1 MRQTRLAVVALAALL
16 GLVTPPAPASAV
28 EYRLKVVSIWEGTFA
43 SFLRTGE
50 WDDAASGPGLDRLE
64 ASLDRGEVGTSNL
77 IYDRHLQPASQRTAR
92 AYGGVAIDAKVLRG
106 GEAGVAWDEV
116 RWEGKPGEQSV
127 WVVRPSS
134 RLPQA
139 LVYLA
144 LRGIGPIR
152 QFQPYR
158 VPSGTKVAV
167 VQIPI
172 RYLDFGERRATLWEK
187 DLASRLDL
195 SRGIG
200 VVVGFND
207 DTSFPD
213 QATLVVSQGA
223 EPTTYKAV
231 LVWRLRAREQ
241 QSPSS
246 DEHLP

>member
-1 MRQTRLAVVALAALL
+1 MKRTWLAVAGLAALL

-28 EYRLKVVSIWEGTFA
+28 EYRLKVVSIWEGAFA
-43 SFLRTGE
+43 RFLKTGE
-50 WDDAASGPGLDRLE
+50 WNDAASGPGLDRLE
-64 ASLDRGEVGTSNL
+64 ASLDRGEMGKGSL
-77 IYDRHLQPASQRTAR
+77 IYDRHLQPASERTAR

-106 GEAGVAWDEV
+106 GEVGVAWDEV

-144 LRGIGPIR
+144 LRGTGPMR

-158 VPSGTKVAV
+158 VPSGTKVDV

-172 RYLDFGERRATLWEK
+172 RYLDFGERRGTLWQK
-187 DLASRLDL
+187 DLASRLEL

-223 EPTTYKAV
+223 EPTTYKTV
-231 LVWRLRAREQ
+231 LVWRLRENEQ
-241 QSPSS
+241 QSPGH
-246 DEHLP
+246 DDHFH